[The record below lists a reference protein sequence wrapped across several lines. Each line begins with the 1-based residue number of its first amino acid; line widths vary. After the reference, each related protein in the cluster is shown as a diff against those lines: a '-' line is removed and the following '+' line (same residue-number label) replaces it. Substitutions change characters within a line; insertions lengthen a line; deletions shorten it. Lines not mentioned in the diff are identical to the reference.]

1 MDFALTEDHVR
12 IQALCRKLAAD
23 FATRAAAHDRDA
35 SSPLENYAA
44 LRAAGLFGLTIPKQ

>member
-23 FATRAAAHDRDA
+23 FATRAAVHDRDA